1 MNEFEILKAML
12 ERTGAELEITI
23 WDVINKSLIE
33 DKTNY
38 VDYWFDNNLLDYV
51 DNTKEF
57 LGNYWQHPGSM
68 L

>member
-12 ERTGAELEITI
+12 ERTGAKLEITI

-33 DKTNY
+33 DNTNH

-51 DNTKEF
+51 DNTKGF
-57 LGNYWQHPGSM
+57 LGNYWQHSGSM

>member
-1 MNEFEILKAML
+1 MNEFEILKTML

-33 DKTNY
+33 DKTNH

-57 LGNYWQHPGSM
+57 LGNY
-68 L
+68 

>member
-12 ERTGAELEITI
+12 ERTGAKLEITI

-33 DKTNY
+33 DNTNH

-51 DNTKEF
+51 DNTKGF
-57 LGNYWQHPGSM
+57 LGNY
-68 L
+68 

>member
-57 LGNYWQHPGSM
+57 LGNY
-68 L
+68 